1 MTYQACFATPCTV
14 FGIRCN
20 DHAVTEIEFLPAA
33 TPGLA
38 PTNALATRV
47 CDALRQYFFDPRY
60 AFDLPLALQGTVF
73 QRRVWDEICR
83 VPAGEVITYAELA
96 RRVGSGARAVANACG
111 ANGFPIVIPCHRIVA
126 ANGLGGFMRGRKSPS
141 LDIKR
146 WLLFHE
152 RSASD
157 AA

>member
-1 MTYQACFATPCTV
+1 MTYQACLVTPCTV

-20 DHAVTEIEFLPAA
+20 DRVVTEIEFLPLSTPVSAPVNELAA
-33 TPGLA
+33 
-38 PTNALATRV
+38 RV
-47 CDALRQYFFDPRY
+47 CAALQQYFLDPHY
-60 AFDLPLALQGTVF
+60 TFDLPLALQGTAF
-73 QRRVWDEICR
+73 QRRVWEEICR
-83 VPAGEVITYAELA
+83 VPAGETITYTELA

-111 ANGFPIVIPCHRIVA
+111 ANDFPIVIPCHRIVA

-146 WLLFHE
+146 WLLSHE
-152 RSASD
+152 RSAPG